1 MLIVAFGPAAGVRA
15 WWRIMRRISGGR
27 EVKLKVGGGGGGG
40 GAILSLLDGE
50 SLDAFVVLSISR
62 WRLVD
67 FWVE

>member
-1 MLIVAFGPAAGVRA
+1 VRA

-27 EVKLKVGGGGGGG
+27 EVKLKVGGGGGG

>member
-1 MLIVAFGPAAGVRA
+1 
-15 WWRIMRRISGGR
+15 
-27 EVKLKVGGGGGGG
+27 LKVGGGGG

-62 WRLVD
+62 WRLVG